1 MDEEHRYDS
10 PDWPL
15 PAQRRDS
22 IASSIE
28 SQSTSILSLTR
39 YLPTPSPAT
48 SPLPGGPR
56 ISVQSASDEVIRL
69 ELNPGVTVSF
79 LRGGRLFKLRY
90 AYIDICKSLRGTL
103 RFLELGG
110 ATGQQSAFTHTF
122 QNTKLPMPHLEQPKL
137 AEEKTYRVS
146 FLEEQTVQSNA
157 TIFTTQLSYTFDTWD
172 DCVRFQ
178 EILLASE
185 LVFIAG
191 IAEAKSK
198 GRGEE
203 CISQNLRILRG
214 ANDRQV
220 ILFFANSQRKDRK
233 RYVSIPVNCIESV
246 DPGKKPGRP
255 VALHLHPNF
264 DILSEM
270 KVLHI
275 RFLDDQDRQEFCQL
289 LSERPR

>member
-69 ELNPGVTVSF
+69 ELNPGVTVYVGPGHAVSVDQDLTGCVREQVVF
-79 LRGGRLFKLRY
+79 ARRPIVQ
-90 AYIDICKSLRGTL
+90 ATTMWEWKSGLAHIRMP
-103 RFLELGG
+103 
-110 ATGQQSAFTHTF
+110 AV

-233 RYVSIPVNCIESV
+233 RYVSIPGAS
-246 DPGKKPGRP
+246 R
-255 VALHLHPNF
+255 A
-264 DILSEM
+264 
-270 KVLHI
+270 
-275 RFLDDQDRQEFCQL
+275 
-289 LSERPR
+289 

>member
-1 MDEEHRYDS
+1 MNR
-10 PDWPL
+10 
-15 PAQRRDS
+15 
-22 IASSIE
+22 
-28 SQSTSILSLTR
+28 
-39 YLPTPSPAT
+39 
-48 SPLPGGPR
+48 
-56 ISVQSASDEVIRL
+56 
-69 ELNPGVTVSF
+69 SF

-110 ATGQQSAFTHTF
+110 ATGQQSAFTHTCEYF
-122 QNTKLPMPHLEQPKL
+122 SDNVGVEVWSGSHSDACSPKYEIAHATPGTAQAGRGKDISSLVPRGADGPEQRDDLHDTAVLHVRHLGRWE
-137 AEEKTYRVS
+137 ARVDLCS
-146 FLEEQTVQSNA
+146 GLIADTRL
-157 TIFTTQLSYTFDTWD
+157 FT

-178 EILLASE
+178 ENLLASE

-233 RYVSIPVNCIESV
+233 RYVSIPGAS
-246 DPGKKPGRP
+246 R
-255 VALHLHPNF
+255 A
-264 DILSEM
+264 
-270 KVLHI
+270 
-275 RFLDDQDRQEFCQL
+275 
-289 LSERPR
+289 